1 MIILYTIYFII
12 DCKGVKK
19 MFNVEMVSDNLA
31 DFNDCEDVEIH
42 FSKSIEFNP
51 KLDLEI
57 RKVYR
62 RTLNNRAKFI
72 LGCFHLNVFENLESI
87 VRNTNESDDFILD
100 LSEFISDYFDDA
112 DSKLNIKN
120 LKDFDEFLVDLKLSS
135 IILNSALEENDME
148 LIYESFYQLK
158 SRLQKDSLINN
169 FRLSTVYDIIDVD
182 SEYVKTFDNYELQVE
197 NNWGGK

>member
-1 MIILYTIYFII
+1 
-12 DCKGVKK
+12 

-51 KLDLEI
+51 KLNLEI
-57 RKVYR
+57 RKVYQ

-100 LSEFISDYFDDA
+100 LSEFIADYFDDA
-112 DSKLNIKN
+112 DSNLNIKN